1 MLSKPDLSYGF
12 CVQSLRMYIGF
23 YYTGALT
30 VLVGTFNPF
39 LFPSSNF
46 DPESFNLLWFFN
58 GTCVSPTDFK
68 NPTINNM
75 VSNWKIPNSNSEED
89 RHRIFHFSV
98 FMSLLLVG
106 ILELLFGLSQILIGF
121 LGCLCGVSQRRSQIV

>member
-12 CVQSLRMYIGF
+12 CDIGF
-23 YYTGALT
+23 YYAGAFI

-46 DPESFNLLWFFN
+46 HHESFNLLWFFN
-58 GTCVSPTDFK
+58 DTCVPPTDFK

-75 VSNWKIPNSNSEED
+75 VSNLKIPNSNSEED

-121 LGCLCGVSQRRSQIV
+121 LGCLCGVSQQRRQIV